1 MKLIRF
7 FSSIARRM
15 TVGRQL
21 FTAFAVTLVLTGAV
35 GVVAISSM
43 ARVES
48 QTVALSAKWLA
59 GVGQLADLRIAL
71 LEVRDSE
78 VKLSRATDAGYVSD
92 YLEKMDAAAA
102 TVTSTIRSY
111 DALVNSDAERAM
123 LTRLTKSWAGYTDAR
138 AKVTA
143 LAKDKKQ
150 QDSADISDG
159 VASMASD
166 ETMGVVNDLTK
177 YGFDGGKAAATS
189 VAVLNEKAK
198 NWMLYLLGAA
208 LLLGI
213 GLAYAITRNLMGQ
226 LGGQP
231 AQAAA
236 VAKAVAEGD
245 LTTSIPLKDGD
256 ATSLMAQLASM
267 QASLSDAVT
276 KVRQGSQSVAT
287 ASAEISQGNQDLSNR
302 TEQQAGVLEET
313 TSSMEDLGA
322 TVKQNADN
330 ARRANQLALG
340 ASTVAVAGGEVVGQV
355 VDTMKG
361 INESSRKIVE
371 IISVIDGIAFQTN
384 ILALNA
390 AVEAARAGEQGRGF
404 AVVATEVRS
413 LAGRSADAA
422 KQIKSLITAS
432 VERVEQGTALVDR
445 AGSTMNQIV
454 ESIGR
459 VTEIMGEIDAASNAQ
474 RAGFA
479 QIGASVAQMDQAT
492 QQNAALVEES
502 AAAAE
507 SLQELA
513 GRLVE
518 AVAVFRLDD
527 DVQAVGTSRFA
538 PSSAKRTSHA
548 PTSKPAHAKAAEH
561 AYETEE
567 EFIDA

>member
-1 MKLIRF
+1 MKPFGYISRVV
-7 FSSIARRM
+7 SRM
-15 TVGRQL
+15 SVGRQL
-21 FTAFAVTLVLTGAV
+21 YTAFALTLVLTGAV
-35 GVVAISSM
+35 GAVAITSM

-48 QTVALSAKWLA
+48 QTVALSAKWLT
-59 GVGQLADLRIAL
+59 GVGQLADLRVAL

-78 VKLSRATDAGYVSD
+78 VKLSRASDAGYVSD
-92 YLEKMDAAAA
+92 YLEKMETAGAAVSSSIKA
-102 TVTSTIRSY
+102 Y
-111 DALVNSDAERAM
+111 DALVDSDAERAM
-123 LTRLTKSWAGYTDAR
+123 LARLAKSWAGYKDAQQR
-138 AKVTA
+138 VAG
-143 LAKDKKQ
+143 LAKSKKQ
-150 QDSADISDG
+150 QDAADISDG
-159 VASMASD
+159 AASMASD
-166 ETMGVVNDLTK
+166 DTMSAVNELTK

-189 VAVLNEKAK
+189 AAILNEQAK
-198 NWMLYLLGAA
+198 RWMLWLLGAA

-213 GLAYAITRNLMGQ
+213 GLAYAITRHLMGQ

-231 AQAAA
+231 AAAAA

-245 LTTSIPLKDGD
+245 LTTVIPLKADD
-256 ATSLMAQLASM
+256 QHSLMAQLASM
-267 QASLSDAVT
+267 QASLADAVT

-287 ASAEISQGNQDLSNR
+287 ASAEIAHGNQDLSNR
-302 TEQQAGVLEET
+302 TEQQAGALEET
-313 TSSMEDLGA
+313 ATSMEDLGS

-422 KQIKSLITAS
+422 KQIKGLITAS
-432 VERVEQGTALVDR
+432 VERVERGTALVDR

-459 VTEIMGEIDAASNAQ
+459 VTDIMGEIDAASNAQ

-479 QIGASVAQMDQAT
+479 QIGAAVAQMDQAT

-507 SLQELA
+507 SLQEQA
-513 GRLVE
+513 QRLVE
-518 AVAVFRLDD
+518 AVAVFRLSDD
-527 DVQAVGTSRFA
+527 HDPVTSRVSRGSA
-538 PSSAKRTSHA
+538 ARAEREPSMKARR
-548 PTSKPAHAKAAEH
+548 PAAVE
-561 AYETEE
+561 ESFDTEPDLA
-567 EFIDA
+567 DA

>member
-48 QTVALSAKWLA
+48 QTAALSAKWLA

-78 VKLSRATDAGYVSD
+78 IKLSRATDAGYVSD

-102 TVTSTIRSY
+102 TVTSTIKSY

-138 AKVTA
+138 AKVAA

-150 QDSADISDG
+150 QDAADISDG
-159 VASMASD
+159 AASMESD
-166 ETMGVVNDLTK
+166 ETMGVVNELTK

-198 NWMLYLLGAA
+198 GWMLYLLGAA

-231 AQAAA
+231 AEAAA

-313 TSSMEDLGA
+313 ASSMEDLGA

-445 AGSTMNQIV
+445 AGSTMTQIV

-459 VTEIMGEIDAASNAQ
+459 VTEIMSEIDAASNAQ

-479 QIGASVAQMDQAT
+479 EIGEAVSQMDQTT

-507 SLQELA
+507 SLREQA
-513 GRLVE
+513 GILVE
-518 AVAVFRLDD
+518 AVAVFR
-527 DVQAVGTSRFA
+527 VGDGRAASPALRPA
-538 PSSAKRTSHA
+538 RARSAKPVHRGSKRGSA
-548 PTSKPAHAKAAEH
+548 PAEADYAELEAA
-561 AYETEE
+561 
-567 EFIDA
+567 